1 MAKIYRDDYGIPH
14 IMATTSFDA
23 AKAIAYVHSEDD
35 FYTLQLWFLAIKFK
49 SGHFDDWDG
58 PYLDFLSFFFDIQ
71 GKTLD
76 LLPTISDEYK
86 SLADSYCSG
95 INQYAKEHE
104 ENVLDPSIFPVN
116 SVDLLQVQHL
126 MEVIGIQID
135 KPYSYLNKKQSRR
148 LPHKEGSNAIAI
160 GANKSASKSS
170 LIAISPH
177 QMLEGIFSY
186 YEVNLSIEDSE
197 FIEYNGFILPCSFSI
212 FMGTNFQIAW
222 GSTASYPEM
231 YTIYKID
238 VQKRF
243 GRVKSFLYDGKEI
256 LLKRCTYKN
265 YIKLYGKIPIP
276 IIKNFYESEFGNII
290 EIKGTFYL
298 ILIDMLGKQFGAEM
312 VHKLNVCK
320 SNSEALNL
328 LRQSRYTYLDLVCI
342 DKDNNLLYVHNSHE
356 KVREDESLH
365 YKDVLDVCHLR
376 EELSAQYYKDNLVV
390 EKNPAC
396 GYIVS
401 ANQSPLNV
409 TDTHRPIGKIKGL
422 VYQHENSRS
431 NRIKDILNATELF
444 SIDDLKSILFDYKI
458 SLPIIRNVDLSALY
472 QPELNSYKSIAP
484 LLGLLRDWDGNAC
497 PQSEAAA
504 IFALFFYKY
513 KEKYYVCS
521 KNPDIIKIATVQEIV
536 DCLSWVKK
544 RYYKGQKLEN
554 IQFLRRGEVSL
565 PIGGVPDSINTVRPY
580 FEKGKLY
587 AEEASA
593 FRMIVDLRNRISLTC
608 HPYGASSNMKS
619 PNYTNQMRMFIEG
632 GYKRLKTI
640 DYYQNNY
647 NFYEL

>member
-71 GKTLD
+71 SKTLD

-95 INQYAKEHE
+95 INLYAKEHE

-160 GANKSASKSS
+160 GVNKSASKSS
-170 LIAISPH
+170 LIAVSPH

-186 YEVNLSIEDSE
+186 YEVHLSIEDCENSE
-197 FIEYNGFILPCSFSI
+197 YHGFILPCSFSI

-243 GRVKSFLYDGKEI
+243 GRIKSFLYDGKEV

-265 YIKLYGKIPIP
+265 HIKLYGKIPIP
-276 IIKNFYESEFGNII
+276 IIKNFYKSLF
-290 EIKGTFYL
+290 IK
-298 ILIDMLGKQFGAEM
+298 
-312 VHKLNVCK
+312 NVYV
-320 SNSEALNL
+320 NSESSNLNENAFYNSVVDNFILPVNYINPQFIKIPWEQQSVFVGFICFLYEDNGIHYGLIRSEKRTFVRFKYKPQEEKFEIGNVVTYEYKKRYSKHFNGNNIVYTLDNANQGFNVLNL
-328 LRQSRYTYLDLVCI
+328 NYKPENK
-342 DKDNNLLYVHNSHE
+342 DKDSSEILLEYIKNDYWYKQGHKSKNYILSNEIISEYFKKKDYIGLQRKISAYVQQYDIKKACEQYFVTIEEDFRYRVGRDDYYSCCEVGKIEKYSTDTYIQKILPKYGKCLYEDKGYMAADKMAIDTTGYKEEASIKQIQIRNNALKYYNPICHEHELYEEILSDYISEQKENEYLLEKLFHYNTLVNYGKSYFSHDDLE
-356 KVREDESLH
+356 KVRMDFMSFASH
-365 YKDVLDVCHLR
+365 
-376 EELSAQYYKDNLVV
+376 
-390 EKNPAC
+390 
-396 GYIVS
+396 
-401 ANQSPLNV
+401 
-409 TDTHRPIGKIKGL
+409 
-422 VYQHENSRS
+422 
-431 NRIKDILNATELF
+431 IL
-444 SIDDLKSILFDYKI
+444 
-458 SLPIIRNVDLSALY
+458 
-472 QPELNSYKSIAP
+472 
-484 LLGLLRDWDGNAC
+484 
-497 PQSEAAA
+497 
-504 IFALFFYKY
+504 
-513 KEKYYVCS
+513 
-521 KNPDIIKIATVQEIV
+521 
-536 DCLSWVKK
+536 
-544 RYYKGQKLEN
+544 
-554 IQFLRRGEVSL
+554 
-565 PIGGVPDSINTVRPY
+565 
-580 FEKGKLY
+580 
-587 AEEASA
+587 
-593 FRMIVDLRNRISLTC
+593 
-608 HPYGASSNMKS
+608 
-619 PNYTNQMRMFIEG
+619 
-632 GYKRLKTI
+632 
-640 DYYQNNY
+640 
-647 NFYEL
+647 